1 MKRAIAALIGVL
13 WAASAQAQTIYP
25 LNRAEILAG
34 SKFDLKVEFPG
45 APRADAVRVT
55 INGADASA
63 AIGRPASFIEHEDN
77 ADRSAYWIRDAVL
90 TKPGRYAVEAT
101 AGDRTAR
108 VSWEVFGPAGGA
120 KAKNVILFIGDG
132 MSVAHRTAARIL
144 SKGMVEGRYGGEL

>member
-1 MKRAIAALIGVL
+1 MKRPGAICVAATLFC
-13 WAASAQAQTIYP
+13 AAPIAIQAQTIYP

-34 SKFDLKVEFPG
+34 SKFDLKVEFSG
-45 APRADAVRVT
+45 APPADAVRVT

-101 AGDRTAR
+101 
-108 VSWEVFGPAGGA
+108 
-120 KAKNVILFIGDG
+120 
-132 MSVAHRTAARIL
+132 
-144 SKGMVEGRYGGEL
+144 